1 MDPRRLL
8 TFREVAR
15 QRSFSRAAETLSL
28 TQSAVSQQVAA
39 LERQLGARLL
49 HRRPGGL
56 RLTSPGERL
65 LEHAS
70 AIADRLTLAD
80 AQIAEE
86 VAAERRELR
95 VGAFPSALATI
106 VPAAL
111 SAVLATS
118 PDLHV
123 SVVQGR
129 TDALARGV
137 RDGALHLAVAFQ
149 DAYSARHE
157 HPGTRRHDLFTE
169 PMVAVLPPHH
179 RLRRR
184 DPIALSDLA
193 HEPWTAPSRN
203 GLISRACARAGF
215 TPRIAY
221 LSSDPLSISA
231 IVAAG
236 LAVTLTPRLLA
247 THLHGVHITT
257 VRGQPAKRDVYTLL
271 PDTGARATDEQFIAS
286 LAKAAAKQET
296 PTPDP
301 TGRAGRPPPY
311 NVPSSPHTAPRD
323 AIPRPPRRTA
333 GRRQS

>member
-1 MDPRRLL
+1 MLDPRRLL

-39 LERQLGARLL
+39 LERQLGTRLL
-49 HRRPGGL
+49 DRRPGGL
-56 RLTSPGERL
+56 RLTSPGEQL

-106 VPAAL
+106 VPAAV
-111 SAVLATS
+111 SALLATV
-118 PDLHV
+118 PDLQV
-123 SVVQGR
+123 SVTEGR

-137 RDGALHLAVAFQ
+137 RDGSLHLAVAFQ
-149 DAYSARHE
+149 DAHAARHE

-169 PMVAVLPPHH
+169 PMVAALPPHH
-179 RLRRR
+179 RLCR

-193 HEPWTAPSRN
+193 HDPWTAPSRD
-203 GLISRACARAGF
+203 GLIARACARAGF

-221 LSSDPLSISA
+221 LSSDPLSIRA
-231 IVAAG
+231 IIAAG

-257 VRGQPAKRDVYTLL
+257 VHDQPAQRDVYALL
-271 PDTGARATDEQFIAS
+271 PDTGARTTHEQLIAA
-286 LAKAAAKQET
+286 LADAAAK
-296 PTPDP
+296 P
-301 TGRAGRPPPY
+301 GNGNA
-311 NVPSSPHTAPRD
+311 
-323 AIPRPPRRTA
+323 
-333 GRRQS
+333 

>member
-15 QRSFSRAAETLSL
+15 HRSFSRAAETLSL

-39 LERQLGARLL
+39 LERQLGTRLL
-49 HRRPGGL
+49 DRRPDGL
-56 RLTSPGERL
+56 RLTSPGELL

-86 VAAERRELR
+86 VGAARRELR

-106 VPAAL
+106 VPAAV
-111 SAVLATS
+111 SALLAKA
-118 PDLHV
+118 PDVHV
-123 SVVQGR
+123 SVTEGR

-137 RDGALHLAVAFQ
+137 RDGSLHLAVAFQ
-149 DAYSARHE
+149 DAHAARQE

-169 PMVAVLPPHH
+169 PMVAALPPRH

-193 HEPWTAPSRN
+193 HDPWTVPSRD
-203 GLISRACARAGF
+203 GLIMRACARAGF
-215 TPRIAY
+215 SPRIAY
-221 LSSDPLSISA
+221 LSSDPLSIRA
-231 IVAAG
+231 IIAAG

-247 THLHGVHITT
+247 THLQGVHITT
-257 VRGQPAKRDVYTLL
+257 VQNQPAQRDVYALL
-271 PDTGARATDEQFIAS
+271 PDTGARTTDEQLIAA
-286 LAKAAAKQET
+286 LADAAAK
-296 PTPDP
+296 P
-301 TGRAGRPPPY
+301 GNGNA
-311 NVPSSPHTAPRD
+311 
-323 AIPRPPRRTA
+323 
-333 GRRQS
+333 

>member
-49 HRRPGGL
+49 DRRPGGL
-56 RLTSPGERL
+56 RLTVPGEQL

-80 AQIAEE
+80 VQIAEG

-106 VPAAL
+106 VPAAV
-111 SAVLATS
+111 SALLATA

-123 SVVQGR
+123 SVIEGR

-137 RDGALHLAVAFQ
+137 RDGSLHLAVAFQ
-149 DAYSARHE
+149 DAHAARDE
-157 HPGTRRHDLFTE
+157 HPGTRRRDLFTE
-169 PMVAVLPPHH
+169 PMVAALPPHH

-184 DPIALSDLA
+184 ESIALSDLA
-193 HEPWTAPSRN
+193 HDPWTAPSRD
-203 GLISRACARAGF
+203 GLITRACARAGF
-215 TPRIAY
+215 APRIAY
-221 LSSDPLSISA
+221 LSSDPLSIRA
-231 IVAAG
+231 IIAAG

-247 THLHGVHITT
+247 QHLHGVRITT
-257 VRGQPAKRDVYTLL
+257 VHDQPAQRDVYALL
-271 PDTGARATDEQFIAS
+271 PDTGARTTDEQLIDA
-286 LAKAAAKQET
+286 LADAAAK
-296 PTPDP
+296 P
-301 TGRAGRPPPY
+301 GNGNA
-311 NVPSSPHTAPRD
+311 
-323 AIPRPPRRTA
+323 
-333 GRRQS
+333 

>member
-1 MDPRRLL
+1 MPIDPRRLL

-15 QRSFSRAAETLSL
+15 QRSISRAAETLSL

-39 LERQLGARLL
+39 LERQLGTRLL
-49 HRRPGGL
+49 DRRPGGL
-56 RLTSPGERL
+56 RLTSPGEQL
-65 LEHAS
+65 LAHAS

-106 VPAAL
+106 VPAAV
-111 SAVLATS
+111 SALLATV

-123 SVVQGR
+123 SVTEGR

-137 RDGALHLAVAFQ
+137 RDGSLHVAIAFQ
-149 DAYSARHE
+149 DSHAARHE

-169 PMVAVLPPHH
+169 PMVAALPPNH
-179 RLRRR
+179 RLCRR

-193 HEPWTAPSRN
+193 HDPWTASSRD
-203 GLISRACARAGF
+203 GLITRACARAGF
-215 TPRIAY
+215 TPHVAY
-221 LSSDPLSISA
+221 LSSDPLSIRA
-231 IVAAG
+231 IIAAG

-257 VRGQPAKRDVYTLL
+257 VHDQPAQRDVYALL
-271 PDTGARATDEQFIAS
+271 PDTGARTTDEQLIAA
-286 LAKAAAKQET
+286 LADAAAKSG
-296 PTPDP
+296 
-301 TGRAGRPPPY
+301 TGNA
-311 NVPSSPHTAPRD
+311 
-323 AIPRPPRRTA
+323 
-333 GRRQS
+333 

>member
-1 MDPRRLL
+1 MSMDPRRLL

-39 LERQLGARLL
+39 LERQLGTRLL
-49 HRRPGGL
+49 DRRPGGL
-56 RLTSPGERL
+56 RLTSPGEQL

-106 VPAAL
+106 VPAAV
-111 SAVLATS
+111 SALLATV
-118 PDLHV
+118 PDLQV
-123 SVVQGR
+123 SVTEGR
-129 TDALARGV
+129 TDTLARGV
-137 RDGALHLAVAFQ
+137 RDGSLHLAVAFQ
-149 DAYSARHE
+149 DAHAARHE

-169 PMVAVLPPHH
+169 PMVAALPPHH

-193 HEPWTAPSRN
+193 HDPWTAPSRD
-203 GLISRACARAGF
+203 GLIARACARAGF

-221 LSSDPLSISA
+221 LSSDPLSIRA
-231 IVAAG
+231 IIAAG

-257 VRGQPAKRDVYTLL
+257 VHDQPAQRDVYALL
-271 PDTGARATDEQFIAS
+271 PDTGARTTDEQL
-286 LAKAAAKQET
+286 LAALADAAGQPGNGNA
-296 PTPDP
+296 
-301 TGRAGRPPPY
+301 
-311 NVPSSPHTAPRD
+311 
-323 AIPRPPRRTA
+323 
-333 GRRQS
+333 